1 MSFFKSLGHFFKH
14 TAHALFVG
22 GKRAL
27 EYEPEVVAAVAA
39 AGAGHF
45 LVKPL
50 EAQALI
56 TSIVGDVLEARQAAK
71 QGPLA
76 AVQAGLT
83 LGPDVAAKVDQ
94 LLALVKA
101 HPEAPK

>member
-14 TAHALFVG
+14 IGHALFVG
-22 GKRAL
+22 GQAAL
-27 EYEPEVVAAVAA
+27 KYEPLAVGIAQA

-45 LVKPL
+45 LERPL

-56 TSIVGDVLEARQAAK
+56 TSIVGDIIDARHAVL
-71 QGPLA
+71 QGPTA
-76 AVQAGLT
+76 AAQGTLT
-83 LGPDVAAKVDQ
+83 IATDVVAKVDQ
-94 LLALVKA
+94 LVALVKA